1 MGKIYLKFRR
11 ENNERTDELDTT
23 NYNRRTTMLDKK
35 NEYSKN
41 LKEIG
46 EYNES
51 SEKVKNKSKKIKS
64 SKVKKMKPLKE
75 EYSKEDN
82 TDEEIVNSSVN
93 EFNAFEQSKAT
104 SLKIKG
110 TVKGEKNDLSSNQ
123 PTSSNFKNKPIVAFT
138 YDNQTNTGSE
148 FLNTEVKKID
158 PSLRE
163 NQSKKKSKNKMQS
176 NSKSRTKVDKIK
188 GNEMNIITDTYLI
201 DPKDSSNAGSNSQI
215 GLEKS
220 KKKKKSKSKS
230 KKKLNKESKSSEA
243 LKKLKEFK
251 ASQISA
257 TALEMNTNSTIKMD
271 VSEGFE
277 DNLGPHYSVHKIGN
291 IKKNNKLD
299 GNSQIISSKM

>member
-1 MGKIYLKFRR
+1 MGKIHLKFRR

-82 TDEEIVNSSVN
+82 TDDEIVNSSVN

-163 NQSKKKSKNKMQS
+163 NQSKKKSKN
-176 NSKSRTKVDKIK
+176 NSKSRTKVDKIR

>member
-1 MGKIYLKFRR
+1 MNLLFRR
-11 ENNERTDELDTT
+11 ENNEKGDELDTT
-23 NYNRRTTMLDKK
+23 NYNRRSTMLDKK

-51 SEKVKNKSKKIKS
+51 NEKVKMKSKKIKS

-75 EYSKEDN
+75 EYSKEDH
-82 TDEEIVNSSVN
+82 TDDEVVNSSVN
-93 EFNAFEQSKAT
+93 EFNAFENTKAT
-104 SLKIKG
+104 SLKVKS
-110 TVKGEKNDLSSNQ
+110 TVKGEKNILNSNQ
-123 PTSSNFKNKPIVAFT
+123 PNMSNTKVKPVVAFT
-138 YDNQTNTGSE
+138 YDNLSQTNTGSE
-148 FLNTEVKKID
+148 FLNSEVRKID
-158 PSLRE
+158 PTSRE
-163 NQSKKKSKNKMQS
+163 NQKLEKKNKEKSKSKNK
-176 NSKSRTKVDKIK
+176 NKSRTKNNRD
-188 GNEMNIITDTYLI
+188 EMNIVTDTYLI
-201 DPKDSSNAGSNSQI
+201 DPKDSSKGESNTNSQI
-215 GLEKS
+215 VDQ
-220 KKKKKSKSKS
+220 KKMKKSKSKS

-251 ASQISA
+251 ASQISS
-257 TALEMNTNSTIKMD
+257 TALEMKTNSTIKMD